1 MNKYL
6 ILSGLS
12 LAAAVSVLGVGKW
25 VQASI
30 PQAAYVTLEAVSAE
44 DDVTCSG
51 RVERTGSSTVT
62 AGCSGLAASVSVQPG
77 DKVHKGQTLAEIAA
91 LPEGTSQ
98 AEAVET
104 YSALLAGGEPEELG
118 LLETLEMRTLSSPID
133 GTVTAVSIGEN
144 EAVRSGQTAVVI
156 SNGDGLQLSLSVN
169 ESQIAA
175 LRPGQRA
182 EITGAGFAGSVYYG
196 EITSIATGQRAEIT
210 GAGFAGSVYYGEI
223 TSIAEEATQT
233 LSGAAQETVVEVLVS
248 VENPGA
254 DIKPG
259 FSASAR
265 IVTMEKQNVLIAP
278 YEAVEADENGEEYV
292 FLYRNGRA
300 VKTPVETGEEYDTGF
315 EILSGCEA
323 GDVLL
328 LSPAGLTD
336 GARVALTSETEAA

>member
-175 LRPGQRA
+175 LRLGQRA

-196 EITSIATGQRAEIT
+196 EITSIAD
-210 GAGFAGSVYYGEI
+210 
-223 TSIAEEATQT
+223 EATQT

>member
-118 LLETLEMRTLSSPID
+118 LLETLETRTLSSPID

-169 ESQIAA
+169 ESQIAV
-175 LRPGQRA
+175 LRLGQRA

-196 EITSIATGQRAEIT
+196 EITSIAD
-210 GAGFAGSVYYGEI
+210 
-223 TSIAEEATQT
+223 EATQT
-233 LSGAAQETVVEVLVS
+233 LSGAAQETVVEVIVS
-248 VENPGA
+248 VESPGP

-300 VKTPVETGEEYDTGF
+300 VRTPVKTGEEYDSGF

-323 GDVLL
+323 GDILL

>member
-25 VQASI
+25 VEASVAR
-30 PQAAYVTLEAVSAE
+30 AADVTRGAVAAE
-44 DDVTCSG
+44 DDGTWSG

-175 LRPGQRA
+175 LRLGQRA

-196 EITSIATGQRAEIT
+196 EITSIAD
-210 GAGFAGSVYYGEI
+210 
-223 TSIAEEATQT
+223 EATQT

>member
-62 AGCSGLAASVSVQPG
+62 AGCRGLAASVSVQPG

-175 LRPGQRA
+175 LRLGQRA

-196 EITSIATGQRAEIT
+196 EITSIAD
-210 GAGFAGSVYYGEI
+210 
-223 TSIAEEATQT
+223 EATQT

>member
-175 LRPGQRA
+175 LRL
-182 EITGAGFAGSVYYG
+182 
-196 EITSIATGQRAEIT
+196 GQRAEIT

>member
-51 RVERTGSSTVT
+51 RVERTGSSTVA

-118 LLETLEMRTLSSPID
+118 LLETLETRTLSSPID
-133 GTVTAVSIGEN
+133 GTVSAVSIEEN
-144 EAVRSGQTAVVI
+144 EAVRAGQTAVVI

-169 ESQIAA
+169 ESQIAV
-175 LRPGQRA
+175 LRLGQRA

-196 EITSIATGQRAEIT
+196 EITSIAD
-210 GAGFAGSVYYGEI
+210 
-223 TSIAEEATQT
+223 EATQT

-300 VKTPVETGEEYDTGF
+300 VRTPVKTGEEYDSGF

-323 GDVLL
+323 GDILL

>member
-25 VQASI
+25 VQESI

-118 LLETLEMRTLSSPID
+118 LLETLETRTLSSPID

-175 LRPGQRA
+175 LRP
-182 EITGAGFAGSVYYG
+182 
-196 EITSIATGQRAEIT
+196 GQRAEIT

>member
-77 DKVHKGQTLAEIAA
+77 DRVHKGQTLAEIAA

-118 LLETLEMRTLSSPID
+118 LLETLETRTLSSPID

-175 LRPGQRA
+175 LRL
-182 EITGAGFAGSVYYG
+182 
-196 EITSIATGQRAEIT
+196 GQRAEIT

>member
-104 YSALLAGGEPEELG
+104 YSALLAGGGPEELG
-118 LLETLEMRTLSSPID
+118 LLETLEARTLSSPID
-133 GTVTAVSIGEN
+133 GTVSAVSIEEN
-144 EAVRSGQTAVVI
+144 EAVRAGQTAVVI

-169 ESQIAA
+169 ESQIAV
-175 LRPGQRA
+175 LRLGQRA

-196 EITSIATGQRAEIT
+196 EITSIAD
-210 GAGFAGSVYYGEI
+210 
-223 TSIAEEATQT
+223 EATQT

-300 VKTPVETGEEYDTGF
+300 VRTPVKTGEEYDSGF

-323 GDVLL
+323 GDILL

>member
-118 LLETLEMRTLSSPID
+118 LLETLETRTLSSPID

-175 LRPGQRA
+175 LRLGQRA

-196 EITSIATGQRAEIT
+196 EITSIAD
-210 GAGFAGSVYYGEI
+210 
-223 TSIAEEATQT
+223 EATQT

>member
-51 RVERTGSSTVT
+51 RVERTGSSTVA

-118 LLETLEMRTLSSPID
+118 LLETLETRTLSSPID
-133 GTVTAVSIGEN
+133 GTVSAVSIEEN
-144 EAVRSGQTAVVI
+144 EAVRAGQTAVVI

-169 ESQIAA
+169 ESQIAV
-175 LRPGQRA
+175 LRLGQRA

-196 EITSIATGQRAEIT
+196 EITSIAD
-210 GAGFAGSVYYGEI
+210 
-223 TSIAEEATQT
+223 EATQT

-292 FLYRNGRA
+292 FLYRNRRA
-300 VKTPVETGEEYDTGF
+300 VRTPVKTGEEYDSGF

-323 GDVLL
+323 GDILL

>member
-118 LLETLEMRTLSSPID
+118 LLETLETRTLSSPID

-175 LRPGQRA
+175 LRL
-182 EITGAGFAGSVYYG
+182 
-196 EITSIATGQRAEIT
+196 GQRAEIT

>member
-104 YSALLAGGEPEELG
+104 
-118 LLETLEMRTLSSPID
+118 
-133 GTVTAVSIGEN
+133 
-144 EAVRSGQTAVVI
+144 
-156 SNGDGLQLSLSVN
+156 
-169 ESQIAA
+169 
-175 LRPGQRA
+175 
-182 EITGAGFAGSVYYG
+182 
-196 EITSIATGQRAEIT
+196 
-210 GAGFAGSVYYGEI
+210 
-223 TSIAEEATQT
+223 
-233 LSGAAQETVVEVLVS
+233 
-248 VENPGA
+248 
-254 DIKPG
+254 
-259 FSASAR
+259 
-265 IVTMEKQNVLIAP
+265 
-278 YEAVEADENGEEYV
+278 
-292 FLYRNGRA
+292 
-300 VKTPVETGEEYDTGF
+300 
-315 EILSGCEA
+315 
-323 GDVLL
+323 
-328 LSPAGLTD
+328 
-336 GARVALTSETEAA
+336 

>member
-118 LLETLEMRTLSSPID
+118 LLETLETRTLSSPID
-133 GTVTAVSIGEN
+133 GTVSAVSIEEN
-144 EAVRSGQTAVVI
+144 EAVRAGQTAVVI

-169 ESQIAA
+169 ESQIAV
-175 LRPGQRA
+175 LRLGQRA

-196 EITSIATGQRAEIT
+196 EITSIAD
-210 GAGFAGSVYYGEI
+210 
-223 TSIAEEATQT
+223 EATQT

-300 VKTPVETGEEYDTGF
+300 VRTPVKTGEEYDSGF

-323 GDVLL
+323 GDILL
-328 LSPAGLTD
+328 LSPAGLAD

>member
-196 EITSIATGQRAEIT
+196 EITSIAD
-210 GAGFAGSVYYGEI
+210 
-223 TSIAEEATQT
+223 EATQT

>member
-77 DKVHKGQTLAEIAA
+77 DKVHEGQTLAEVAA

-98 AEAVET
+98 GEAVET

-118 LLETLEMRTLSSPID
+118 LLETLETRTLSSPID

-175 LRPGQRA
+175 LRP
-182 EITGAGFAGSVYYG
+182 
-196 EITSIATGQRAEIT
+196 GQRAEIT

-278 YEAVEADENGEEYV
+278 YEAVDADENGEEYV

>member
-196 EITSIATGQRAEIT
+196 EITSIA
-210 GAGFAGSVYYGEI
+210 
-223 TSIAEEATQT
+223 EEATQT

>member
-118 LLETLEMRTLSSPID
+118 LLETLETRTLSSPID
-133 GTVTAVSIGEN
+133 GTVSAVSIEEN
-144 EAVRSGQTAVVI
+144 EAVRAGQTAVVI

-175 LRPGQRA
+175 LRLGQRA
-182 EITGAGFAGSVYYG
+182 EIKGAGFAGSVYYG
-196 EITSIATGQRAEIT
+196 EITSIAD
-210 GAGFAGSVYYGEI
+210 
-223 TSIAEEATQT
+223 EATQT

-300 VKTPVETGEEYDTGF
+300 VRTPVKTGEEYDSGF

-323 GDVLL
+323 GDILL

>member
-51 RVERTGSSTVT
+51 RLERTGSSTVT

-118 LLETLEMRTLSSPID
+118 LLETLETRTLSSPID

-175 LRPGQRA
+175 LRP
-182 EITGAGFAGSVYYG
+182 
-196 EITSIATGQRAEIT
+196 GQRAEIT

>member
-118 LLETLEMRTLSSPID
+118 LLETLETRTLSSPID
-133 GTVTAVSIGEN
+133 GTVSAVSIEEN
-144 EAVRSGQTAVVI
+144 EAVRAGQTAVVI

-169 ESQIAA
+169 ESQIAV
-175 LRPGQRA
+175 LRLGQRA

-196 EITSIATGQRAEIT
+196 EITSIAD
-210 GAGFAGSVYYGEI
+210 
-223 TSIAEEATQT
+223 EATQT

-300 VKTPVETGEEYDTGF
+300 VRTPVKTGEEYDSGF

-323 GDVLL
+323 GDILL

>member
-118 LLETLEMRTLSSPID
+118 LLETLETRTLSSPID

-175 LRPGQRA
+175 LRP
-182 EITGAGFAGSVYYG
+182 
-196 EITSIATGQRAEIT
+196 GQRAEIT

>member
-118 LLETLEMRTLSSPID
+118 LLETLETRTLSSPID

-175 LRPGQRA
+175 LRL
-182 EITGAGFAGSVYYG
+182 
-196 EITSIATGQRAEIT
+196 GQRAEIT

-265 IVTMEKQNVLIAP
+265 IVTMEKQNLLIAP

>member
-118 LLETLEMRTLSSPID
+118 LLETLETRTLSSPID

-196 EITSIATGQRAEIT
+196 EITSIAD
-210 GAGFAGSVYYGEI
+210 
-223 TSIAEEATQT
+223 EATQT

>member
-196 EITSIATGQRAEIT
+196 EITSIAD
-210 GAGFAGSVYYGEI
+210 
-223 TSIAEEATQT
+223 EATQT

-300 VKTPVETGEEYDTGF
+300 VRTPVETGEEYDTGF

>member
-118 LLETLEMRTLSSPID
+118 LLETLETRTLSSPID

-175 LRPGQRA
+175 LRL
-182 EITGAGFAGSVYYG
+182 
-196 EITSIATGQRAEIT
+196 GQRAEIT

-278 YEAVEADENGEEYV
+278 YEAVDADENGEEYV

>member
-1 MNKYL
+1 MD
-6 ILSGLS
+6 GPVFFVTRRS

-118 LLETLEMRTLSSPID
+118 LLETLETRTLSSPID

-196 EITSIATGQRAEIT
+196 EIT
-210 GAGFAGSVYYGEI
+210 Y
-223 TSIAEEATQT
+223 IAEEAPQT
-233 LSGAAQETVVEVLVS
+233 LSGAAQETVMEVLVS

-265 IVTMEKQNVLIAP
+265 IVTMLKQNVLIAP

-292 FLYRNGRA
+292 FLHRNGRA

>member
-175 LRPGQRA
+175 LRL
-182 EITGAGFAGSVYYG
+182 
-196 EITSIATGQRAEIT
+196 GQRAEIT

-265 IVTMEKQNVLIAP
+265 IVTMEKQNVRIAP

>member
-118 LLETLEMRTLSSPID
+118 LLETLETRTLSSPID

-175 LRPGQRA
+175 LRLGQRA
-182 EITGAGFAGSVYYG
+182 EIT
-196 EITSIATGQRAEIT
+196 
-210 GAGFAGSVYYGEI
+210 
-223 TSIAEEATQT
+223 
-233 LSGAAQETVVEVLVS
+233 
-248 VENPGA
+248 P
-254 DIKPG
+254 D
-259 FSASAR
+259 
-265 IVTMEKQNVLIAP
+265 
-278 YEAVEADENGEEYV
+278 
-292 FLYRNGRA
+292 
-300 VKTPVETGEEYDTGF
+300 
-315 EILSGCEA
+315 
-323 GDVLL
+323 
-328 LSPAGLTD
+328 AGLTLGRANSIAVGERSLATSVPGIFAAGDAVYGTKSVIQAIASGKDAAAEIDRFLGGD
-336 GARVALTSETEAA
+336 GDLKEVLAPVEPASPRLGWMEHFSRLERKEPQVKGAEEREHNFELFDFGICDGDICGEASRCLQ

>member
-196 EITSIATGQRAEIT
+196 EITSIA
-210 GAGFAGSVYYGEI
+210 
-223 TSIAEEATQT
+223 EEATQT

-265 IVTMEKQNVLIAP
+265 IVTMEKQDVLIAP